1 MGIEGPNAPKGTKSS
16 VTIPKAGNM
25 RGSVGGGGV
34 PVSVF
39 HISGNE
45 IINDR
50 NLSYKINQA
59 GSKRGRHFR

>member
-1 MGIEGPNAPKGTKSS
+1 MGIEGPNAPKDTESS
-16 VTIPKAGNM
+16 IPKAGNI
-25 RGSVGGGGV
+25 RSGGAGGGE
-34 PVSVF
+34 PVTVNL